1 MKIKR
6 YFAKDMRQAMRQV
19 REAQGPD
26 AVILSNRTVQGGV
39 EVVAAVDFE
48 EACLYRD
55 PPAAVVP
62 SAKIAPPPKAPKRDE
77 GATRAPARAVPR
89 PAAAPGPQLVW
100 SQEPTLL
107 AVRQELSSMRGLLQ
121 RQISGFAWGEQG
133 RRHPVRTALLR
144 RFLDLGI
151 SPRLSRQIVAEVAES
166 GGYDGAG
173 REGLRLLSSR
183 LQVTGDD
190 ILSTGGVIA
199 LVGPT
204 GVGKTTT
211 VAKLAARFA
220 LRHGADRVALLTT
233 DSYRVGA
240 HEQLRTYARIMGIPM
255 RFTRNGDEL
264 RQALGELRGRRLV
277 LIDTAGMSQR
287 DLRLSEQLTMLQRG
301 APEVRSYVVLSA
313 TNNIHALEETVRAFR
328 RVPLAG
334 SIITKVDE
342 ASTLGGV
349 LSVTIQNAL
358 PVAYVSNGQRVPE
371 DIEAAHSS
379 SLILGAVK
387 AMKRTAYQHDG
398 ESAEAAY
405 GGLVASGII

>member
-1 MKIKR
+1 MMKIRR

-39 EVVAAVDFE
+39 EVVAAVDFD

-55 PPAAVVP
+55 QETDASPPRRGPKGAERPPDSAARE
-62 SAKIAPPPKAPKRDE
+62 APRSR
-77 GATRAPARAVPR
+77 TN
-89 PAAAPGPQLVW
+89 PGPELVW

-144 RFLDLGI
+144 RFLDLGL
-151 SPRLSRQIVAEVAES
+151 SPRLSREIVAEVSES
-166 GGYDGAG
+166 GGYGGAG
-173 REGLRLLSSR
+173 REGLRLLGDR

-190 ILSTGGVIA
+190 ILTRGGVIA

-211 VAKLAARFA
+211 VAKLAARYA

-255 RFTRNGDEL
+255 RVTRESSEL
-264 RQALGELRGRRLV
+264 RRAIGELRERRLI

-287 DLRLSEQLTMLQRG
+287 DLRLSEQLTLLRSGVPQ
-301 APEVRSYVVLSA
+301 VRSYVVLSA
-313 TNNIHALEETVRAFR
+313 TTNFYGLEETVRAFR

-334 SIITKVDE
+334 SIVTKIDE
-342 ASTLGGV
+342 ACTLGGV
-349 LSVTIQNAL
+349 LSVAIQNAL
-358 PVAYVSNGQRVPE
+358 PIAYVSNGQRVPE
-371 DIEAAHSS
+371 DIQPASS
-379 SLILGAVK
+379 SNLILGAVK
-387 AMKRTAYQHDG
+387 AMRRTACRNDG

-405 GGLVASGII
+405 GGLVASGIV